1 MILLTLKA
9 LSSYLPVQEV
19 VDLNE
24 LSSLKTRFPS
34 VSSQHV
40 QLVSEEHHNVRQ
52 EIRLRAAWKRLRQRS
67 RTGLG
72 AHQTVATGAIRASA
86 SLVFQW

>member
-24 LSSLKTRFPS
+24 LSSLKTRKGSPVFP
-34 VSSQHV
+34 VSMSNWF
-40 QLVSEEHHNVRQ
+40 LKN
-52 EIRLRAAWKRLRQRS
+52 I
-67 RTGLG
+67 TM
-72 AHQTVATGAIRASA
+72 
-86 SLVFQW
+86 